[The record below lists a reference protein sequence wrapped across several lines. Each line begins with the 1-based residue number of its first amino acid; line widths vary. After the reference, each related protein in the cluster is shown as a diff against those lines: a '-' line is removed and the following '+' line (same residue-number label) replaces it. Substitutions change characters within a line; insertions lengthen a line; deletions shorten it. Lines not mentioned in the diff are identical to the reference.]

1 MRNILF
7 YALTVLI
14 WGSTWIAITFQLG
27 DVDPMVSVALR
38 FTLAAL
44 MLLTFCVLA
53 RINLKFSLKA
63 HLAMAVQGFFL
74 FALNYWCFY
83 RCELFIPSGLA
94 AVLFSTIVL
103 MNVVN
108 AALFLKNRV
117 DMQVIWAGV
126 LGLCGIVLVFRPELQ
141 AFHLSDKGFVGVL
154 LCLAGTW
161 LASIGNILSAR
172 NQKKGLPILQT
183 NAFGMAYGGLFMLF
197 LSLVLGKNLMPPLTF
212 SYLGALGYLALFGS
226 IVAFGCYLS
235 LVGSIGPERAAYATL
250 LFPIVALFFSTFFEG
265 YQWTLSAACGV
276 VLILGGNFLMMRRKK
291 PESAET
297 PASLSPSLP
306 ETAVLEKQAA

>member
-1 MRNILF
+1 MRNLFF

-27 DVDPMVSVALR
+27 EVDPMVSVALR

-44 MLLTFCVLA
+44 LLLAFCALT
-53 RINLKFSLKA
+53 RIRLKFPPKA
-63 HLAMAVQGFFL
+63 HLAMACQGFFL

-83 RCELFIPSGLA
+83 LCDLYIPSGLA

-117 DMQVIWAGV
+117 DMQVLWAGA
-126 LGLCGIVLVFRPELQ
+126 LGLSGIVLVFRPELE

-183 NAFGMAYGGLFMLF
+183 NAFGMAYGGLFMLCF
-197 LSLVLGKNLMPPLTF
+197 SLASGKNLMPPLTL
-212 SYLGALGYLALFGS
+212 SYMGALFYLAIFGS

-250 LFPIVALFFSTFFEG
+250 LFPIVALVFSTFFEG

-276 VLILGGNFLMMRRKK
+276 LFILSGNFLMMRKK
-291 PESAET
+291 KKEPQ
-297 PASLSPSLP
+297 PAPRTQPQALSGTDTL
-306 ETAVLEKQAA
+306 KQAA